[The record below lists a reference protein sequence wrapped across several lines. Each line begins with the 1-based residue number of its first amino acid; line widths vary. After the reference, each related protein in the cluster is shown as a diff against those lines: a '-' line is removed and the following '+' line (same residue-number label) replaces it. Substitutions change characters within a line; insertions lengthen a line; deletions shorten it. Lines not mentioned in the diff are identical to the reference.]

1 MGGAWLLAPAA
12 LGVTDP
18 YSAGVGGGGFFVVYD
33 AGTGAVST
41 IDGRET
47 APASADEVLFV
58 EDGEPIPFDEAVTS
72 GLSLGVPGTPLTWQR
87 ALDQW
92 GTWEL
97 REALGPAEQLA
108 RRGFV
113 VDETFAGQTADN
125 AERFADFPATGELFL
140 PGGAPPE
147 VGELFRNPDLA
158 RTYRELGRDGVDVFS
173 GNESGQQGRCRE
185 RLSSCSGEVRPSLA
199 LAQVRSSSSSSSVSK
214 IPSYASSSTGTDR
227 LDVLLPEQRLQQR
240 RLLQALPS
248 GGASVPYLLP
258 YSGA

>member
-1 MGGAWLLAPAA
+1 M
-12 LGVTDP
+12 
-18 YSAGVGGGGFFVVYD
+18 YD

-140 PGGAPPE
+140 PGAGHHPRWA
-147 VGELFRNPDLA
+147 
-158 RTYRELGRDGVDVFS
+158 
-173 GNESGQQGRCRE
+173 
-185 RLSSCSGEVRPSLA
+185 SCSATPTWPAPTANSAATGSTFS
-199 LAQVRSSSSSSSVSK
+199 QVTRADSK
-214 IPSYASSSTGTDR
+214 VGVEND
-227 LDVLLPEQRLQQR
+227 
-240 RLLQALPS
+240 
-248 GGASVPYLLP
+248 
-258 YSGA
+258 